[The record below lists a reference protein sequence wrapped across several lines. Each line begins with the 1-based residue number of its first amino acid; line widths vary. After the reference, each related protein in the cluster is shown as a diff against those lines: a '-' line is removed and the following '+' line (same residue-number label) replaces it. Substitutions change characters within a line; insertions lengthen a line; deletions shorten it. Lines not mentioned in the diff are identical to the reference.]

1 MKKKYYIYNIYIM
14 YKSVGVAK
22 LSETQKSRLR
32 NGHPVRIKIGA
43 GNKLNLTDAQI
54 KKLQSAARRK
64 AAYTLTMDPHQMAQ
78 HGQGLFGDIY
88 SKAKRIARANK
99 DLINPIIGRVRSGV
113 HSGIDKLS
121 SAAKGKVDQYIKPIE
136 GEGIKKR
143 RGRPKK
149 KVGEG
154 VIGDALK
161 GLISMTGLGVKKGRG
176 RPPKAVSTVTVVQK
190 AAKTKKGKGV
200 LSMLAKA
207 ALPAIIDAA
216 AGAAK
221 GKVSGMG
228 VAQKKNYG
236 SGLKKVAKKT
246 TKKVGGA
253 LYAAGYGPDKVGGKV
268 GRPRKKKAGG
278 ALYAAGYSA

>member
-1 MKKKYYIYNIYIM
+1 M

-43 GNKLNLTDAQI
+43 GNKLHLTDAQI

-78 HGQGLFGDIY
+78 HGQGLFGDI
-88 SKAKRIARANK
+88 SSTMKRIARKNK
-99 DLINPIIGRVRSGV
+99 DLINPIIGRVKSGI

-121 SAAKGKVDQYIKPIE
+121 SAAKGKVDEYIVPIE
-136 GEGIKKR
+136 GEGMKKK
-143 RGRPKK
+143 RGRPSKGK
-149 KVGEG
+149 GI
-154 VIGDALK
+154 IGDALK
-161 GLISMTGLGVKKGRG
+161 GLIGMTGLGMKKGRG
-176 RPPKAVSTVTVVQK
+176 RPKKATAASTVTVVQK
-190 AAKTKKGKGV
+190 LTKTKKGKGV
-200 LSMLAKA
+200 LSSIAKA
-207 ALPAIIDAA
+207 VLPTIIDAA

-236 SGLKKVAKKT
+236 SGLKKVGKKT
-246 TKKVGGA
+246 TKKVT
-253 LYAAGYGPDKVGGKV
+253 KVGGKV

-278 ALYAAGYSA
+278 ALYAAGYSGP